1 MLAWLEGQL
10 ARQGYQARE
19 VEQLAVSDLSC
30 ILHIQ
35 TNRGELYLKCCDP
48 AFPHEPP
55 LAQALSQFWPG
66 SVPGVLAI
74 TLPQNWMLM
83 EDAGQVLDERHPEKA
98 RDLACW
104 QEIISAYVGMQIEA
118 ISQRDYLLS
127 QGCPDRRLKLLP
139 GLFEAALADKEMWC
153 IGREGG
159 LTHEE
164 LTRLRGLMSRLEGM
178 CEELANYGI
187 PERCTT
193 MTSTQEILWS
203 EKSALCSLIGQS
215 VSLLTPSIC
224 WPLSGAMRA
233 SLPVSSLDAIALHNV
248 TDFCVSFMVAHIPC

>member
-48 AFPHEPP
+48 AFPHEPA
-55 LAQALSQFWPG
+55 LTQALSQFWPA
-66 SVPGVLAI
+66 SVPRVLAI
-74 TLPQNWMLM
+74 NLPQNWMLM

-187 PERCTT
+187 PET
-193 MTSTQEILWS
+193 
-203 EKSALCSLIGQS
+203 
-215 VSLLTPSIC
+215 LLTPSIR

>member
-48 AFPHEPP
+48 AFPHEPT
-55 LAQALSQFWPG
+55 LTQALSQFWPA
-66 SVPGVLAI
+66 SVPRVLAI
-74 TLPQNWMLM
+74 NLPQNWMLM

-187 PERCTT
+187 PETLHHDDLHAGNIMVREERFVFFDWAESFIAHPFYSLAIIRRYARFFTSEQFRCDCPA
-193 MTSTQEILWS
+193 Q
-203 EKSALCSLIGQS
+203 
-215 VSLLTPSIC
+215 
-224 WPLSGAMRA
+224 R
-233 SLPVSSLDAIALHNV
+233 H
-248 TDFCVSFMVAHIPC
+248 